1 MNNGTEDLKKL
12 LEIFENMSI
21 EEYDKLYDELYDELD
36 N

>member
-12 LEIFENMSI
+12 LDIFENMSV
-21 EEYDKLYDELYDELD
+21 EEYEKLYDELD